1 MHVGMRFNFQYSRQ
15 LITEVYMRNIT
26 VMFQTVSRL
35 FPNSL
40 KIRFQIQ
47 QTSKPCK
54 LCYLVQAI
62 ELNDKTTSTDLMN

>member
-1 MHVGMRFNFQYSRQ
+1 
-15 LITEVYMRNIT
+15 MRNIT